1 MFIAHNH
8 AHIFTIAF
16 GAGPRTILGIGGWIG
31 SWELWAEP
39 FALLSSTWRTIAYD
53 HRGSG
58 ATVAPVATI
67 TVANMVDDL
76 FAVMDAYDVAQCVLA
91 AESAGAVV
99 ALQAALT
106 RPERITGLV
115 LVDGLAYRPPAP
127 EGQDPFL
134 DGLRTAW
141 SGG

>member
-1 MFIAHNH
+1 MFITHNH
-8 AHIFTIAF
+8 ARIFSLSF

-99 ALQAALT
+99 ALQAALARPVRILSLIHISEPT
-106 RPERITGLV
+106 RP
-115 LVDGLAYRPPAP
+115 Y
-127 EGQDPFL
+127 
-134 DGLRTAW
+134 
-141 SGG
+141 